1 MRSGDHWKGREEEGS
16 MCGRKVEKGDE
27 GTGQEELGENKKKVI
42 KKPNTVSLNLI
53 F

>member
-1 MRSGDHWKGREEEGS
+1 MRSGDHWKGGEEEGS

-27 GTGQEELGENKKKVI
+27 GTGQKSWGRIKKKVI
-42 KKPNTVSLNLI
+42 KKPNTVSPNLI